1 MVPTALTFVLCL
13 LLTPLALRADPEAD
27 VRNAVT
33 ALARTS
39 HAWETTVRQ
48 RFSSE
53 TREPRLNPNA
63 PIEVRGRTDPET
75 FTEITQQPTR
85 DLPVPVT
92 ALFRGGE
99 VVPEVFEGFEAH
111 RQPDEAVDDADGHF
125 TARDELFRHQE
136 FALRLEFYACGVD
149 FSR

>member
-99 VVPEVFEGFEAH
+99 VVGLTPAGWQRRTEMRSTGSADRTVEFGGKQVRAS
-111 RQPDEAVDDADGHF
+111 RMVAAVAVSSS
-125 TARDELFRHQE
+125 A
-136 FALRLEFYACGVD
+136 
-149 FSR
+149 